1 MDPALI
7 VSIVSL
13 LVASAALFF
22 SQLRPAEITL
32 SAGPGIKIYY
42 ANGKGLSFYIPTTFI
57 NKAPKTGTVIRL
69 SLTIFRNDDPETRYL
84 FPWSSFSR
92 FDSDKNSWVYKEMAH
107 AFAVPG
113 KSAVAE
119 TVWFSWPND
128 SSEQPLLREG
138 AYTLVIHKYF
148 DDNKPPVA
156 NEHQMNMTS
165 RDIQALQAYREQER
179 STTID
184 TVLDRKLGDHKVLT
198 KNEYDKLLS
207 G

>member
-13 LVASAALFF
+13 LVASTALFF
-22 SQLRPAEITL
+22 SQLRPAQITL

-42 ANGKGLSFYIPTTFI
+42 ADGVGLSFYIPATFI

-84 FPWSSFSR
+84 FPWRSFSR

-128 SSEQPLLREG
+128 SSEQPSLREG

-148 DDNKPPVA
+148 DESKPPVA
-156 NEHQMNMTS
+156 YVHQLNITGK
-165 RDIQALQAYREQER
+165 DIRSLQAYREQKK

-184 TVLDRKLGDHKVLT
+184 SVLDRKLGDHRVLT
-198 KNEYDKLLS
+198 KNEYEKLLA